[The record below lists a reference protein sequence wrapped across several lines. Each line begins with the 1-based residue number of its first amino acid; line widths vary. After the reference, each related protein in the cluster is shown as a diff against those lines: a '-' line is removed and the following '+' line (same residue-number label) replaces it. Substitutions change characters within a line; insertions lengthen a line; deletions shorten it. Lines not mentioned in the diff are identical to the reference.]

1 MSEEAL
7 ISSDQRTGRVA
18 PPQKLGFY
26 ANWGPQAWID
36 MWMSNSMLV
45 KKAMPIVSHTF
56 VPILRLSGDKDTV
69 NRDYDEIKSR
79 REILRWHDSPREKWR
94 KRYGNFVREV
104 EWALLELRKHFNQ
117 KQFEEIVIGTSV
129 ALSHENSPEFLN
141 MMNSMSEKNKNK
153 KVKPAK
159 PGASNKPSRWSTFM
173 FETFNPA
180 HWLTGPATITEFD
193 PAGGLTVMEIPDCA
207 WHTCGDQKAL
217 PNPNALPEEG
227 CLHIC
232 KGPFEALFKGVGG
245 GLKMEFDPHLPETS
259 CTVRMSWQTN

>member
-1 MSEEAL
+1 MNEASI
-7 ISSDQRTGRVA
+7 ISSDQGTQRVPA
-18 PPQKLGFY
+18 AKKAGLY

-45 KKAMPIVSHTF
+45 KKAMPIINHTF
-56 VPILRLSGDKDTV
+56 VPILRLSGDPEQVD
-69 NRDYDEIKSR
+69 RDYDDIKSR
-79 REILRWHDSPREKWR
+79 REALNWYDSPRERWR
-94 KRYGNFVREV
+94 KRYGNFVREA
-104 EWALLELRKHFNQ
+104 EWALLELRKYYSQ
-117 KQFEEIVIGTSV
+117 KQFYDIVVGTSV
-129 ALSHENSPEFLN
+129 KLSYDTSADFLK

-153 KVKPAK
+153 KPK
-159 PGASNKPSRWSTFM
+159 ASASGSKKPSRWSTFM

-193 PAGGLTVMEIPDCA
+193 PANGVTVMEIPDCA
-207 WHTCGDQKAL
+207 WHTCGAQDKL

-232 KGPFEALFKGVGG
+232 KGPFEALFKGEGG

-259 CTVRMSWQTN
+259 CTVRMTWQTG

>member
-1 MSEEAL
+1 MADNAV
-7 ISSDQRTGRVA
+7 IASDRGTGRVA
-18 PPQKLGFY
+18 PAPRQGWY
-26 ANWGPQAWID
+26 YHWGPQAWID

-56 VPILRLSGDKDTV
+56 VPILRLSGDKTQVDA
-69 NRDYDEIKSR
+69 DYAAIKSR
-79 REILRWHDSPREKWR
+79 REVIRWHDSPREKWR

-117 KQFEEIVIGTSV
+117 QQYEEIVIGTSV
-129 ALSHENSPEFLN
+129 ALSYETSGDFLK

-153 KVKPAK
+153 KPRKSAGQGPQK
-159 PGASNKPSRWSTFM
+159 PGRWSTFL

-180 HWLTGPATITEFD
+180 HWLTGPASITEYD
-193 PAGGLTVMEIPDCA
+193 PAGGLTVMEIPNCG
-207 WHTCGDQKAL
+207 WHTCGPADRL

-227 CLHIC
+227 CLNIC
-232 KGPFEALFKGVGG
+232 KGPFEALFNGEGG

-259 CTVRMSWQTN
+259 CTVRMTWQPQ

>member
-1 MSEEAL
+1 MTDES
-7 ISSDQRTGRVA
+7 IITSDLATGRVA
-18 PPQKLGFY
+18 SAKKAGFY

-56 VPILRLSGDKDTV
+56 VPILRLSGDKEQVD
-69 NRDYDEIKSR
+69 RDYDAIKSR
-79 REILRWHDSPREKWR
+79 REILYWNDSPREKWR
-94 KRYGNFVREV
+94 KRYGNFVREA
-104 EWALLELRKHFNQ
+104 EWALLELRKHFSQ

-129 ALSHENSPEFLN
+129 ALSHETSGDFLN

-153 KVKPAK
+153 KPRKVTADGSTK
-159 PGASNKPSRWSTFM
+159 PGRWATFM

-180 HWLTGPATITEFD
+180 HWLTGPATITEYD
-193 PAGGLTVMEIPDCA
+193 PANGLTVMHIPDCA
-207 WHTCGDQKAL
+207 WHTCASQSSL

-232 KGPFEALFKGVGG
+232 KGPFEALFKGEGG

-259 CTVRMSWQTN
+259 CTVRMSWQTH